1 MPIAHSLKLHDDT
14 LIPALGYGLWQV
26 PIETSAA
33 LVSRALRNGYRLID
47 TAEAYYNEEGVGEG
61 ILDSGVAREEIFVT
75 TKVWNTHHG
84 YTRTLHAFDA
94 SQRRLGLDRIDLYL
108 MHWPSRIRNAYVET
122 WRAMIRLRDEGRVGA
137 IGVCNFSIGQL
148 QRLIGETGV
157 KPVLNQI
164 ELHPYFQQ
172 KALRAFLHE
181 QGIVTQSWSPLGLWW
196 QNPDP
201 AASPLE
207 HPRIRELAKRHG
219 KSPAQVILR
228 WHLDSGLATISK
240 SVRPE
245 RIEENFQ
252 LFDFALTPSEM
263 KMLAGLDR
271 RDGRLGP
278 DPETADF

>member
-1 MPIAHSLKLHDDT
+1 MKTAYSLTLHDGT
-14 LIPALGYGLWQV
+14 RMPALGYGLWQV
-26 PIETSAA
+26 PKENSAA
-33 LVSRALRNGYRLID
+33 LVSHALQTGYRLID
-47 TAEAYYNEEGVGEG
+47 TAEAYENEEGVGKG
-61 ILDSGVAREEIFVT
+61 IRDSGVAREDIFVT

-84 YTRTLHAFDA
+84 YNQTLRAFDA
-94 SQRRLGLDRIDLYL
+94 SQQQLGLERIDMYL
-108 MHWPSRIRNAYVET
+108 MHWPSRTRDAYVET
-122 WRAMIRLRDEGRVGA
+122 WRAMIRLRDEGRVGT

-148 QRLIGETGV
+148 QRLMRETAV
-157 KPVLNQI
+157 TPVVNQV

-172 KALRAFLHE
+172 KALRAFHRE

-219 KSPAQVILR
+219 KSPAQIILR

-240 SVRPE
+240 SVRTE
-245 RIEENFQ
+245 RIIENFQ

-263 KMLAGLDR
+263 NELAGLDR

-278 DPETADF
+278 DPETAEF

>member
-1 MPIAHSLKLHDDT
+1 MSTTYSLKLHDDSR
-14 LIPALGYGLWQV
+14 IPALGYGLWQV
-26 PIETSAA
+26 PMATSAE
-33 LVSRALRNGYRLID
+33 LVSRALRTGYRLID

-61 ILDSGVAREEIFVT
+61 IRDSGVAREEIFVT

-84 YTRTLHAFDA
+84 YTQTLHAFDA
-94 SQRRLGLDRIDLYL
+94 SQRRLGLEWIDMYL
-108 MHWPSRIRNAYVET
+108 MHWPSRTRDAYVET
-122 WRAMIRLRDEGRVGA
+122 WQAMIRLRDEGRVGT

-148 QRLIGETGV
+148 QRLIGKTGV

-172 KALRAFLHE
+172 KALREFHHE

-196 QNPDP
+196 QSPDP
-201 AASPLE
+201 NSSPLQA
-207 HPRIRELAKRHG
+207 PRVLELSERYG
-219 KSPAQVILR
+219 KTPAQIILR

-245 RIEENFQ
+245 RIVENFQ
-252 LFDFALTPSEM
+252 LFDFALAPSEVR
-263 KMLAGLDR
+263 MLAGLDR